1 MKTIRLVVE
10 LTNVPDECTAEK
22 FRTIQEEG
30 ELPSCI
36 ADTDA
41 ITISTVLNFG
51 AADQNIA
58 LTIRKIVPKIVNNA
72 TIFLSYLYHCG

>member
-1 MKTIRLVVE
+1 MKTIRFVVE

-36 ADTDA
+36 AD
-41 ITISTVLNFG
+41 NFG
-51 AADQNIA
+51 IVAANMANKNIEDLDNFQFA
-58 LTIRKIVPKIVNNA
+58 IYPFPEEEDEFDDDEFIL
-72 TIFLSYLYHCG
+72 